1 LERKAV
7 VIFSGGP
14 DSATLLYL
22 TIRRGYTAYPITFN
36 YGQIAKK
43 EIESARRIAGL
54 LGLNLKIA
62 DLSVLKDIY
71 TGSTSLVDEK
81 MPITKEF
88 SKQLVVPFRNGI
100 MLSFAVAYAQS
111 IGAKYIFYGAQGSD
125 EPYYPDCRTSF
136 VRAFQRAARLG
147 TDTKLVIK
155 APLSKLKKSEVIKL
169 GRELGV
175 PFEMTWSCYRGGERH
190 CGVCESCINRKKAFL
205 EAGVPDPTSYEVV

>member
-1 LERKAV
+1 MEKKAV

-14 DSATLLYL
+14 DSTTLLYL
-22 TIRRGYTAYPITFN
+22 TIKRGYRAYPITFD

-43 EIESARRIAGL
+43 EIESAEKIAGS
-54 LGLNLKIA
+54 LGLDLKKV

-71 TGSTSLVDEK
+71 IGSTSLVDEK
-81 MPITKEF
+81 IPITREF
-88 SKQLVVPFRNGI
+88 SKQLVVPFRNGL

-125 EPYYPDCRTSF
+125 EPYYPDCRSSF
-136 VRAFQRAARLG
+136 VRVFQRAARLG
-147 TDTKLVIK
+147 TDTKILIK
-155 APLSKLKKSEVIKL
+155 APLIKMKKSEVIKL

-175 PFEMTWSCYRGGERH
+175 PFEMTWSCYKGGERH

-205 EAGVPDPTSYEVV
+205 EAGVPDPTNYEIV